1 MPFSNLHQTVTKNLC
16 LFPLKSFSPRSF
28 KNDQF
33 GHTRNDTEYYLRLLQ
48 ELHSSVHQK
57 RQKSILKNIFPRVML
72 FFREISLS
80 RNPFRFTRERERER
94 EREPNLNVN
103 FSLKSLSSFKK
114 GNEKNENRF
123 IFKLSFGFGFKSN
136 FRIGFSFKSLY
147 NLHLISGPSHVHSR
161 THKKVLPFSPTQFFI
176 RKTKVC

>member
-80 RNPFRFTRERERER
+80 RNPFRFTRERERTKFECQ
-94 EREPNLNVN
+94 
-103 FSLKSLSSFKK
+103 FWSKKSFQFEK
-114 GNEKNENRF
+114 GNEKHENRF
-123 IFKLSFGFGFKSN
+123 IFKLSFGFGFLNPISELDLALN
-136 FRIGFSFKSLY
+136 RC
-147 NLHLISGPSHVHSR
+147 LIC
-161 THKKVLPFSPTQFFI
+161 I
-176 RKTKVC
+176 

>member
-94 EREPNLNVN
+94 ERTKFECQ
-103 FSLKSLSSFKK
+103 FWSKKSFQFEK
-114 GNEKNENRF
+114 GNEKHENRF
-123 IFKLSFGFGFKSN
+123 IFKLSFGFGFLNPISELDLALN
-136 FRIGFSFKSLY
+136 RC
-147 NLHLISGPSHVHSR
+147 LIC
-161 THKKVLPFSPTQFFI
+161 I
-176 RKTKVC
+176 